1 MTERITDDD
10 RLQDLLLRWEE
21 QCRQGRPIAAEE
33 LCRDCPELLEPLRRQ
48 IRALQALDAVLSTD
62 ESRAAAGP
70 TAAVVDTASHVRE
83 GPAAPAR
90 AAASPHWP
98 TVPGYQ
104 ILAELGRGGM
114 GVVYKARQVSL
125 GRLVALKMILAGE
138 CAGADEL
145 VRFRAE
151 VEAVARLQHPN
162 LVQVYEVGERDGRPY
177 FAMEFVDGGSL
188 DSRADGRPQS
198 PKWAAQMVET
208 LARAIHTVHQR
219 GIVHRDLKPGNVLLT
234 ADGAPKVADFGL
246 AKRLDADGPTVTGDI
261 LGTPSYMPPEQAA
274 GRTRE
279 IGPAADIY
287 SLGAILYELLTGRPP
302 FDGET
307 PWETVN
313 RITSEEAVTPRRLQ
327 PRIPRDLETICL
339 KCLQKEPSKRYAS
352 ARALADDL
360 RRFLD
365 DEPIQARRIGLWER
379 AVKWARRRP
388 AAAAL
393 LGVSSLAV
401 LALAAGGIVYEVRL
415 SQALNEATNNA
426 EESRRRLVRL
436 QVAEGTHALDDG
448 DWLGSLV
455 WFAEALSLDP
465 GSAER
470 EKMHRVRF
478 GAVLRRCPRLILMG
492 FHDGPVCEARFS
504 PDGHFLITA
513 SEDQTA
519 QLWDVRAGKSV
530 GPPLRHDGAVLTAS
544 FSPDGQAV
552 VTAGADGAA
561 RVWDV
566 TTRRALLP
574 PLRHGA
580 MVFAAA
586 FSGDGRRLLTA
597 SADSTARL
605 WDAATGNP
613 LAPPLEHRGPVRCA
627 AFSRDGRR
635 VVTASDDGTAR
646 VWDAANG
653 KPVTEPLV
661 HAGPVNWAAFDPDG
675 RRVVTAC
682 ADGTARQ
689 WDAATGQPLPG
700 VLKHRAG
707 VVRASFSPDGR
718 RILTASDDHT
728 ACIWDAA
735 TDVLLTPAL
744 QQDSAI
750 TSAAFSPDG
759 TRAVTAGDD
768 NTACLWDAT
777 TGEWMPPVLRQ
788 QGSARYAGFSPDGR
802 WVVTTGNDNA
812 VRVWDVSTAT
822 TVGVRGKA
830 GPQSPPAAP
839 RAARWTSPDGRR
851 VITAEGSHGARVR
864 DAATGEPIGPLLR
877 HCSAVL
883 FAAFSP
889 DGRRLVTASDDN
901 TARVWDAE
909 TGELLDQPL
918 KHKGTVRFAAFSP
931 NGELLVTAANDQTAR
946 VWDAGTG
953 EPLTPSLKFSELIQQ
968 ASFDGDLVRLTG
980 TGGTVWTCDL
990 RLDDRPAADLMNMAW
1005 LLSGT
1010 RIDPERG
1017 PLPLEPDV
1025 LRRTWQTMR
1034 DRFPE
1039 EFAPL
1044 AEVPGEAK

>member
-1 MTERITDDD
+1 MTERITGDD

-21 QCRQGRPIAAEE
+21 QCRQGRPVAAEE

-48 IRALQALDAVLSTD
+48 IRALQALDAALSTD
-62 ESRAAAGP
+62 ESHAAAGP
-70 TAAVVDTASHVRE
+70 TAAGVDTASHVKE
-83 GPAAPAR
+83 GHAAPVPT
-90 AAASPHWP
+90 AASPHWP

-104 ILAELGRGGM
+104 ILGELGRGGM

-125 GRLVALKMILAGE
+125 GRLVALKMILAGD
-138 CAGADEL
+138 CAGTEEL
-145 VRFRAE
+145 ARFRAE

-188 DSRADGRPQS
+188 DGRAGGRPQS

-246 AKRLDADGPTVTGDI
+246 AKRLDAEGPTVTGDI

-279 IGPAADIY
+279 IGPAADVY

-339 KCLQKEPSKRYAS
+339 KCLQKEPRKRYVS

-393 LGVSSLAV
+393 LVVSCLAA

-436 QVAEGTHALDDG
+436 QVAEGTHALDEG

-455 WFAEALSLDP
+455 WFAEALNLDP
-465 GSAER
+465 GDAKRER
-470 EKMHRVRF
+470 MHRARF
-478 GAVLRRCPRLILMG
+478 GAVLRRCPRLILLG
-492 FHDGPVCEARFS
+492 LHDAPVCAARFS
-504 PDGHFLITA
+504 PDGRLLITA

-519 QLWDVRAGKSV
+519 QVWDVRAGKSV
-530 GPPLRHDGAVLTAS
+530 GTPLRHDGAVLTAA

-566 TTRRALLP
+566 ATRRALLP
-574 PLRHGA
+574 PLRHGGT
-580 MVFAAA
+580 VVAAA
-586 FSGDGRRLLTA
+586 FSSDGRCLLTA

-605 WDAATGNP
+605 WDATTGNP
-613 LAPPLEHRGPVRCA
+613 LAPPLQHRATVRCG

-635 VVTASDDGTAR
+635 VVTASDDSTAR

-653 KPVTEPLV
+653 EPVTPPLV
-661 HAGPVNWAAFDPDG
+661 HAGAVNWASFDPDG

-682 ADGTARQ
+682 ADGTARV

-700 VLKHRAG
+700 VLKHRAA
-707 VVRASFSPDGR
+707 VVRDSFSPDGR

-728 ACIWDAA
+728 ACIWDA
-735 TDVLLTPAL
+735 TTGELLTPAL

-750 TSAAFSPDG
+750 TSAAFNPDG

-768 NTACLWDAT
+768 NTACLWDAA
-777 TGEWMPPVLRQ
+777 TGEWLPPVLRQ
-788 QGSARYAGFSPDGR
+788 QGSVRYAGFSPDGR
-802 WVVTTGNDNA
+802 WVVTAGNDNA
-812 VRVWDVSTAT
+812 VRVWDVSVLADA
-822 TVGVRGKA
+822 GVWSDRQA
-830 GPQSPPAAP
+830 QPPAP

-851 VITAEGSHGARVR
+851 AVTAEGSHGAHIR
-864 DAATGEPIGPLLR
+864 DTATGEPIGPLLR

-889 DGRRLVTASDDN
+889 DSRRVVTASDDN
-901 TARVWDAE
+901 TARVWDAA
-909 TGELLDQPL
+909 TGELLAQPL
-918 KHKGTVRFAAFSP
+918 KHKGTVRFASFSP
-931 NGELLVTAANDQTAR
+931 DGELLVTAANDRSAR

-953 EPLTPSLKFSELIQQ
+953 EPLTPSLKFGEPIQQ
-968 ASFDGDLVRLTG
+968 ASFDGELVRLTG
-980 TGGTVWTCDL
+980 TGGTAWTCDL
-990 RLDDRPAADLMNMAW
+990 RGDDRLAADLMNVAW

-1044 AEVPGEAK
+1044 PEVTGQGK